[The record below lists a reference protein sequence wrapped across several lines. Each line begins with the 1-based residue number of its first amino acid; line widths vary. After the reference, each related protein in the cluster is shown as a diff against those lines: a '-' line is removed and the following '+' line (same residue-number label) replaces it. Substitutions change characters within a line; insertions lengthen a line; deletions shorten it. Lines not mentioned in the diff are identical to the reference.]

1 MLERAS
7 EPLNVSDLLP
17 FCDRRTRLQHRVLLA
32 AIEELEGRG
41 LTLPAMRVEGGI
53 LLAGPL
59 TYIHPRRL
67 RTRAHVHGL
76 LIGDVLIDVPERF
89 RGINR
94 ERAEESLAARAGGRP
109 SLLVLDESEVP
120 YAIDIAIRR
129 ARELT
134 RSAAN
139 PVFEVA

>member
-1 MLERAS
+1 M
-7 EPLNVSDLLP
+7 
-17 FCDRRTRLQHRVLLA
+17 
-32 AIEELEGRG
+32 
-41 LTLPAMRVEGGI
+41 
-53 LLAGPL
+53 

-89 RGINR
+89 RGITR
-94 ERAEESLAARAGGRP
+94 ARAEESLTARAGGRP
-109 SLLVLDESEVP
+109 SILVIDEAEVP

-134 RSAAN
+134 RS
-139 PVFEVA
+139 PTVPLFETA

>member
-1 MLERAS
+1 MSREQIKERTLKRAKNGKKGHKYVNAFRMLERAS

-67 RTRAHVHGL
+67 RTRPTCTGFSSVTCSSMCRSVSVGSIAH
-76 LIGDVLIDVPERF
+76 ERKSHSPPA
-89 RGINR
+89 RMVD
-94 ERAEESLAARAGGRP
+94 RAS
-109 SLLVLDESEVP
+109 S
-120 YAIDIAIRR
+120 
-129 ARELT
+129 
-134 RSAAN
+134 
-139 PVFEVA
+139 